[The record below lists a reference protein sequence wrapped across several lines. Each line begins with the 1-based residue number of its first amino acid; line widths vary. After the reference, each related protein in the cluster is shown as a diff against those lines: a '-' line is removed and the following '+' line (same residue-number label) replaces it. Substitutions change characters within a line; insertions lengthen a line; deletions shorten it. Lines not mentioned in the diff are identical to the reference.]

1 MIKQCRHLLSRQ
13 GLLVLIL
20 IGFVPVSFGEISHV
34 SAGNNY
40 TCVIDDGAVACG
52 GENTVGQLDV
62 PLLSGARALSAG
74 ARGTVCAISDAG
86 LSCWGRQSDG
96 LLDIPKLVNPVKVS
110 VGSRHACA
118 LDDEGVRC
126 WGLNDY
132 GQLNVPKN

>member
-1 MIKQCRHLLSRQ
+1 MIKQFRHLLSSQ

-74 ARGTVCAISDAG
+74 VRDFRCGLKLLGTAIRWFIGHSKTGKPREG
-86 LSCWGRQSDG
+86 LGWQSPCLRLGR
-96 LLDIPKLVNPVKVS
+96 
-110 VGSRHACA
+110 
-118 LDDEGVRC
+118 
-126 WGLNDY
+126 
-132 GQLNVPKN
+132 